1 MKLSA
6 LHTAQAAR
14 QLDSWVVPET
24 HPANLS
30 LCETF
35 GDHTF
40 FLDSEGL
47 VIAEPSESAN
57 AGESADAVELARIV
71 KLAAWADDA
80 RTELAPQPR
89 EDTGLLIVL
98 SEAA

>member
-6 LHTAQAAR
+6 SLTAQAAR
-14 QLDSWVVPET
+14 QLNSWVVPET

-35 GDHTF
+35 GEHTF

-47 VIAEPSESAN
+47 VIAEPSESDERGPSSRASSSSRPGPMKRAPN
-57 AGESADAVELARIV
+57 WRRIR
-71 KLAAWADDA
+71 A
-80 RTELAPQPR
+80 RTP
-89 EDTGLLIVL
+89 GC
-98 SEAA
+98 

>member
-6 LHTAQAAR
+6 MHTAQAAR
-14 QLDSWVVPET
+14 QLDSWVVPEM

-35 GDHTF
+35 GEHTF
-40 FLDSEGL
+40 FLDSEVL
-47 VIAEPSESAN
+47 VIAEPSD
-57 AGESADAVELARIV
+57 ADSETELARVV
-71 KLAAWADDA
+71 KLARWADEA
-80 RTELAPQPR
+80 RTELAPHPR

>member
-1 MKLSA
+1 MKLSP
-6 LHTAQAAR
+6 LHSAQAAR

-30 LCETF
+30 LCEAF
-35 GDHTF
+35 GEHTF

-47 VIAEPSESAN
+47 VIAEPNE
-57 AGESADAVELARIV
+57 ADNETELARVV
-71 KLAAWADDA
+71 KLAAWADEA
-80 RTELAPQPR
+80 RTELAPHPR

>member
-1 MKLSA
+1 M
-6 LHTAQAAR
+6 
-14 QLDSWVVPET
+14 VPET

-47 VIAEPSESAN
+47 VIAEPSE
-57 AGESADAVELARIV
+57 GESETELARVV
-71 KLAAWADDA
+71 KLAAWADDE
-80 RTELAPQPR
+80 RTELSPQPR

>member
-1 MKLSA
+1 MKLSES
-6 LHTAQAAR
+6 HIAQAAK

-40 FLDSEGL
+40 FLDDEGL
-47 VIAEPSESAN
+47 VIVEPSGSEAQQESA
-57 AGESADAVELARIV
+57 VETARIV
-71 KLAAWADDA
+71 KLATWADES
-80 RTELAPQPR
+80 RTELAPHPR
-89 EDTGLLIVL
+89 EETDLLIVL

>member
-1 MKLSA
+1 MKLST
-6 LHTAQAAR
+6 LHTAQVAR

-35 GDHTF
+35 GEHTF

-47 VIAEPSESAN
+47 VIAEPSA
-57 AGESADAVELARIV
+57 ADEDTDLARVV
-71 KLAAWADDA
+71 KLATWADEA

-89 EDTGLLIVL
+89 EDTGQLVVL

>member
-1 MKLSA
+1 MKLSP

-24 HPANLS
+24 HPANPS

-35 GDHTF
+35 GEHTF

-47 VIAEPSESAN
+47 VIAEPSE
-57 AGESADAVELARIV
+57 GENETELARVV
-71 KLAAWADDA
+71 KLAAWADDE

>member
-6 LHTAQAAR
+6 MHTAQAAR

-24 HPANLS
+24 HPANPS

-35 GDHTF
+35 GEHTF

-47 VIAEPSESAN
+47 VIAEPTESEDA
-57 AGESADAVELARIV
+57 ADLARVV
-71 KLAAWADDA
+71 KLAVWADDA

-89 EDTGLLIVL
+89 EETGLLIVL

>member
-1 MKLSA
+1 MKLST

-47 VIAEPSESAN
+47 VIAEPSEAEH
-57 AGESADAVELARIV
+57 ATELARIV
-71 KLAAWADDA
+71 KLAAWADEA
-80 RTELAPQPR
+80 RTELALQPR